1 MKKYICSFQHFR
13 RRKARLKC
21 LLIREICSMYFVIIT
36 LGCRNDILNCILLW
50 NVPHNSHTMPILGT
64 YYSHFMPKVCPKC
77 GTYIPCDQ
85 IMPKVWHI
93 VCDIVCPR
101 YVTLCAQSVA
111 HIGASRRRA
120 TSTDSAPGL
129 CGQRVFCLLTV
140 RKSAVIVDN
149 QVSDFQCRRFFLG

>member
-50 NVPHNSHTMPILGT
+50 NVPHNSHTMPISGT

-77 GTYIPCDQ
+77 GTYILCDQ

-93 VCDIVCPR
+93 VCDIVCTR

-120 TSTDSAPGL
+120 TPTESGCGV
-129 CGQRVFCLLTV
+129 CGQRLLGLLSGS
-140 RKSAVIVDN
+140 KFSVIVDN
-149 QVSDFQCRRFFLG
+149 QVSDF